1 MHLPCVESIV
11 LPGESANS
19 KREEKDN
26 NAANDSLLASQMLLK
41 VGNQAQSTKCE
52 TSTKSKDQSSKSQ
65 RLLTNVSCTFLML
78 TNRSII
84 CFGGE
89 DWWYHH
95 PHSKAHLM
103 RRFALAGNKVIFVNS
118 ISMGLPGLAHKDL
131 LPRIKRKL
139 GSYSKLARQT
149 DEGITVVSPASLP
162 FFGTTAAR
170 AANRRM
176 IGAQIRRLAKSRGL
190 TKPILWIAIPTAA
203 EMIGSFDESAIVYQ
217 VSDKYDA
224 NTMDHATDP
233 ALIRRLHE
241 HAIDAADLVFY
252 SGRKLFNEA
261 TRGCDHSYLLEQGV
275 DYERWSKI
283 STLKVAPEIERIP
296 HPRLGY
302 FGAIEPWLVDQ
313 ELIKRAAHE
322 RPEWQW
328 IFIGNK
334 SRGVEIEQLSNT
346 HFLPPVPYDELP
358 SFAAGFDVCVLPWET
373 EQAFTSYG
381 SAIKVREYLATG
393 KPVVI
398 SPLPEYEPMGQV
410 LRIARSREQF
420 LQLVDDALSETDPQA
435 SVKRQAAVASGTWD
449 ARAEWVSELIEET
462 LTVKRS

>member
-1 MHLPCVESIV
+1 MH
-11 LPGESANS
+11 G
-19 KREEKDN
+19 K
-26 NAANDSLLASQMLLK
+26 
-41 VGNQAQSTKCE
+41 
-52 TSTKSKDQSSKSQ
+52 
-65 RLLTNVSCTFLML
+65 
-78 TNRSII
+78 SII

-103 RRFALAGNKVIFVNS
+103 RKFASAGNKVIFVNS

-149 DEGITVVSPASLP
+149 EEGITVVSPASLP
-162 FFGTTAAR
+162 FFGTAAAR
-170 AANRRM
+170 SVNRRLLSVQ
-176 IGAQIRRLAKSRGL
+176 IGKLARSRGL
-190 TKPILWIAIPTAA
+190 TKPVLWIAIPTAA
-203 EMIGSFDESAIVYQ
+203 EMISAFNESVIVYQ

-261 TRGCDHSYLLEQGV
+261 TRGCERSYLLEQGV
-275 DYERWSKI
+275 DYEHWRRVGDGA
-283 STLKVAPEIERIP
+283 VAVASEVADIP
-296 HPRLGY
+296 RPRLGY

-313 ELIKRAAHE
+313 ELIKRAARE
-322 RPEWQW
+322 RPEWHW

-334 SRGVEIEQLSNT
+334 SRGLEIEGLPNT
-346 HFLPPVPYDELP
+346 HFLPPVPYAELP
-358 SFAAGFDVCVLPWET
+358 RYAAGFDVCVLPWET
-373 EQAFTSYG
+373 EQSFTSYG

-398 SPLPEYEPMGQV
+398 APLPEYEPMGDV
-410 LRIARSREQF
+410 LRIARTRDEF
-420 LQLVDDALSETDPQA
+420 LRLVEEALSESDP
-435 SVKRQAAVASGTWD
+435 VMRLNRQAAVSSGTWD
-449 ARAEWVSELIEET
+449 ARAAFVGDLIEKILLEKF
-462 LTVKRS
+462 V

>member
-1 MHLPCVESIV
+1 MYH
-11 LPGESANS
+11 A
-19 KREEKDN
+19 R
-26 NAANDSLLASQMLLK
+26 LAS
-41 VGNQAQSTKCE
+41 N
-52 TSTKSKDQSSKSQ
+52 
-65 RLLTNVSCTFLML
+65 LML

-103 RRFALAGNKVIFVNS
+103 RKFARGGNKVIFVNS

-149 DEGITVVSPASLP
+149 EDGITVVSPASLP
-162 FFGTTAAR
+162 FFGSATAR
-170 AANRRM
+170 KLNRQM
-176 IGAQIRRLAKSRGL
+176 IGAQIRKLAQSRGL

-203 EMIGSFDESAIVYQ
+203 EMIGAFDESAIIYQ

-233 ALIRRLHE
+233 ALIRKLHE
-241 HAIDAADLVFY
+241 QAIDRADLVFY
-252 SGRKLFNEA
+252 SGRKLFDEA
-261 TRGCDHSYLLEQGV
+261 TRGRDHSYLLEQGV
-275 DYERWSKI
+275 DYERWSKVT
-283 STLKVAPEIERIP
+283 TLSIAPEIDKIP

-313 ELIKRAAHE
+313 ELIKRAARE
-322 RPEWQW
+322 RPSWQW
-328 IFIGNK
+328 IFIGNR
-334 SRGVEIEQLSNT
+334 SRGIEIEDLPNT
-346 HFLPPVPYDELP
+346 HFLPPVQYEELP
-358 SFAAGFDVCVLPWET
+358 AYAAGFDVCVLPWET

-381 SAIKVREYLATG
+381 SAIKVREYLASG

-398 SPLPEYEPMGQV
+398 SPLPEYEPMGDV
-410 LRIARSREQF
+410 LRIARSRDEF
-420 LQLVDDALSETDPQA
+420 LRLVEDALNENDESA
-435 SVKRQAAVASGTWD
+435 SAKRQASVASGTWD
-449 ARAEWVSELIEET
+449 ARAEWVSGLIEKT
-462 LTVKRS
+462 LVKKG